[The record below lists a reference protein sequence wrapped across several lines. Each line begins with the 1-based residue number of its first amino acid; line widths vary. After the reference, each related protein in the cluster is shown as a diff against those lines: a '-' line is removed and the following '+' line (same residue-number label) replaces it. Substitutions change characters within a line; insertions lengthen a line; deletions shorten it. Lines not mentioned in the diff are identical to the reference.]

1 MLLRSLRHPP
11 EGKSAEESA
20 QFFFGRR
27 FKLPIPRFKIFFRDT
42 EDRFCSDHLISF
54 FQSFP
59 EEFERAVHKMDFE
72 IGSDFRRLSPE
83 ILPFDFCPAAEI
95 KNDITAQQ
103 QNASRGFPHDCFD
116 FGVTDIMQVIV
127 SIVFEIVSEET
138 QMPFVGSE
146 TECGKSLFKASGFRS
161 FPAAGKPDH
170 QVKCC
175 HFRGGGRCVA
185 EKRPG
190 DEIMP
195 SPGSVFSER
204 KDYSFSPKYF

>member
-1 MLLRSLRHPP
+1 MKDFRSLRMLLRSLRHPP

-27 FKLPIPRFKIFFRDT
+27 FELPIPRFKIFFGDT

-103 QNASRGFPHDCFD
+103 QNASRGFPHDSFD
-116 FGVTDIMQVIV
+116 F
-127 SIVFEIVSEET
+127 
-138 QMPFVGSE
+138 
-146 TECGKSLFKASGFRS
+146 
-161 FPAAGKPDH
+161 
-170 QVKCC
+170 
-175 HFRGGGRCVA
+175 
-185 EKRPG
+185 
-190 DEIMP
+190 
-195 SPGSVFSER
+195 
-204 KDYSFSPKYF
+204 